1 MLAPLA
7 FPDAALGCAQS
18 TAERLRAEP
27 GAAQRELRDL
37 DEELLIERPRPLSL
51 GAVQALAVPG
61 RCGVGDAEL
70 ELHPATGHTG
80 DGMAVWIPWARVL
93 VSGDY
98 LSDVEIPGL
107 RRPEAWLRS
116 AGYPPQGALDE
127 YLATLERLRP
137 LVEAAEHVVPG
148 HGTVLDRE
156 AALRVLEQ
164 DVAYLQALRE
174 RGAAAELPRRR
185 RSKAQRELHER
196 NVARL
201 KTLVIVAIGAPA
213 WIGSPSTIGSSTIVP
228 ALWAVISFSI
238 FIASMMQSSWP
249 SSTVSPCLTS
259 TFHMLPCSGEG
270 STSAP
275 PALPEDFRAER
286 FGAFAPGAVPL
297 LAGTPPPANG
307 GPTTRTSKRLPETS
321 TE

>member
-1 MLAPLA
+1 MRAVSLHRDVIVVTSQVFQAHCTLVRGPATDGARERMEAPGTEAPPPRDETFAIDSPVLPEELELLGALVEQAGFPAPRGLLATHADFDHVLGPLA
-7 FPDAALGCAQS
+7 FPVAALGCARS

-51 GAVQALAVPG
+51 GAVQALDVPG
-61 RCGVGDAEL
+61 RCGVGAGEL

-80 DGMAVWIPWARVL
+80 DGMAVWIGWARVL

-107 RRPEAWLRS
+107 RSHEAWLQS
-116 AGYPPQGALDE
+116 AGYPPQAALDE

-156 AALRVLEQ
+156 AALRVLEE
-164 DVAYLQALRE
+164 DVAYLQALRG
-174 RGAAAELPRRR
+174 RGAEAELPRRR

-196 NVARL
+196 NIARL
-201 KTLVIVAIGAPA
+201 AAA
-213 WIGSPSTIGSSTIVP
+213 
-228 ALWAVISFSI
+228 
-238 FIASMMQSSWP
+238 
-249 SSTVSPCLTS
+249 
-259 TFHMLPCSGEG
+259 
-270 STSAP
+270 
-275 PALPEDFRAER
+275 
-286 FGAFAPGAVPL
+286 
-297 LAGTPPPANG
+297 
-307 GPTTRTSKRLPETS
+307 
-321 TE
+321 